1 MKKLL
6 FSILMVLG
14 LFILG
19 CGKDGETGNILPI
32 EDKSRPKFVIKEI
45 DYTWS
50 DGTVRKVNQINVIP
64 ADEKEE
70 IELFKKVIRNENKEE
85 FFKTFPYLSNSS
97 EEMKERGF
105 LAVYN
110 AFKKN
115 DERLFSYN
123 SKYVNLENSYNE
135 FIINSKELRNILEEE
150 TINKINNSF
159 KNYDYGS
166 TDVKVGAFNTYFIK
180 QTFKDKI

>member
-110 AFKKN
+110 AFKK
-115 DERLFSYN
+115 
-123 SKYVNLENSYNE
+123 K
-135 FIINSKELRNILEEE
+135 
-150 TINKINNSF
+150 
-159 KNYDYGS
+159 
-166 TDVKVGAFNTYFIK
+166 
-180 QTFKDKI
+180 